1 MAIAESNRI
10 NTMPE
15 FDREESMENMEKKT
29 GLRFRRYYTR
39 RGEDPYSK
47 VEWEIRD
54 AVIIGEDGTAVFE
67 QKNVEVPKS
76 WTQMATNVV
85 VSKYFRGEIGTSQR
99 EKKREAI
106 DLSCRQHNRLLG
118 RTAAVFR
125 FSRRSRRVL

>member
-10 NTMPE
+10 NPVSDLE
-15 FDREESMENMEKKT
+15 ESIREKSMENIEKKS

-76 WTQMATNVV
+76 WSQMATNVV

-99 EKKREAI
+99 EKSVKQLISRIVDTIVAW
-106 DLSCRQHNRLLG
+106 G
-118 RTAAVFR
+118 GTAAVFR
-125 FSRRSRRVL
+125 FSR